1 LKKINKIDIPHL
13 DETVYRYTS
22 KEGLKIHIMEKKGFS
37 KKYAF
42 FGTRYGSIDNSFMV
56 DGQCHE
62 MPHGIAHFLEHK
74 VFEEEK
80 GDVFEIFSGT
90 GARSNAYTSH
100 DSTNYL
106 FSCTDRFYE
115 NLETLIG
122 FVQTL
127 NIDKD
132 SVEKEKGIIKQEI
145 MMYEDNPEWQAYINI
160 LKLMY
165 SNHPVHIDIAG
176 TVESIKEI
184 DKEKLA
190 TCYRTFYSPKNMVV
204 FLIGDIDRFKAIDVI
219 EKTITEDFK
228 KRNSR
233 IERIVHEDL
242 EPIVKEINKESFSI
256 ASPIFY
262 MGIKC
267 HQNSEIESDVLK
279 KEIFVDIFLNSM
291 LGKGSN
297 LYNDLYEK
305 GMIGKNFG
313 YDYNYGPA
321 YGHII
326 IGGESEKPEETYK
339 LLKNAFVEFLAK
351 NPEKEDFDRIK
362 KKLKGESLIYLNSL
376 EYIANA
382 YVSAYHKGI
391 DFFNYFKELEK
402 FDYETYAS
410 MQKNY
415 RIEGKTALSV
425 VYPNDR
431 EVSL

>member
-1 LKKINKIDIPHL
+1 LNKTSKIDIPHL
-13 DETVYRYTS
+13 DEKVYKHTTE
-22 KEGLKIHIMEKKGFS
+22 EGLEIHIMEKKGFS

-42 FGTRYGSIDNSFMV
+42 FGTRYGSIDNSFV
-56 DGQCHE
+56 ADGKYHD

-80 GDVFEIFSGT
+80 GDVFEIFSKS
-90 GARSNAYTSH
+90 GAKSNAYTSH

-106 FSCTDRFYE
+106 FSCTDRFYK
-115 NLETLIG
+115 NLETLID
-122 FVQTL
+122 FVQKL
-127 NIDKD
+127 NIDKN
-132 SVEKEKGIIKQEI
+132 SVDKEKGIIKQEI
-145 MMYEDNPEWQAYINI
+145 MMYEDNPEWRAYINT

-165 SNHPVHIDIAG
+165 PEHPVHIDIAG

-184 DKEKLA
+184 DKERLE
-190 TCYRTFYSPKNMVV
+190 TCYRTFYSPNNMIV

-219 EKTITEDFK
+219 KKTITQDFK
-228 KRNSR
+228 KRNSK

-242 EPIVKEINKESFSI
+242 GPVDKEIHRESLSI

-267 HQNSEIESDVLK
+267 HQDFEAESDILK

-313 YDYNYGPA
+313 YDYNYGSA
-321 YGHII
+321 YGYIL
-326 IGGESEKPEETYK
+326 IGGESEKPEETYDI
-339 LLKNAFVEFLAK
+339 LKAKFVEFLGK
-351 NPEKEDFDRIK
+351 DPKKEDFDRIK

-376 EYIANA
+376 DYIANA
-382 YVSAYHKGI
+382 YVSAHHKGI

-415 RIEGKTALSV
+415 RIEGKTVLSV
-425 VYPNDR
+425 VYPNSG
-431 EVSL
+431 EVS

>member
-1 LKKINKIDIPHL
+1 MKKIEKINIPHL
-13 DETVYRYTS
+13 EETVYKYKT
-22 KEGLKIHIMEKKGFS
+22 KQGLEIHVMEKKGFS

-42 FGTRYGSIDNSFMV
+42 FGTRYGSIDNTFIA
-56 DGQCHE
+56 DGDYQD

-80 GDVFEIFSGT
+80 GDVFEVFSKT
-90 GARSNAYTSH
+90 GARSNAFTSH

-127 NIDKD
+127 NIDRD

-145 MMYEDNPEWQAYINI
+145 MMYEDNPEWQAYINT

-165 SNHPVHIDIAG
+165 SKHPIHIDIAG
-176 TVESIKEI
+176 TVESIKSI
-184 DKEKLA
+184 DKEKLLK
-190 TCYRTFYSPKNMVV
+190 CYNTFYSPNNMIV
-204 FLIGDIDRFKAIDVI
+204 FLIGDIDHFKAIDVI
-219 EKTITEDFK
+219 ENTLTEDFK
-228 KRNSR
+228 SRNCKT
-233 IERIVHEDL
+233 ERVIAEDGDKL
-242 EPIVKEINKESFSI
+242 VKEMQKEMFSV

-267 HQNSEIESDVLK
+267 NQESEIESDILK
-279 KEIFVDIFLNSM
+279 KEIFIDIFLTNM

-297 LYNDLYEK
+297 LYMELYED

-313 YDYNYGPA
+313 YDYNYGPS

-326 IGGESEKPEETYK
+326 IGGESEKPEEAYRLIK
-339 LLKNAFVEFLAK
+339 EALIESLSKEIL
-351 NPEKEDFDRIK
+351 EEDFDRIK
-362 KKLKGESLIYLNSL
+362 RKLKGESLIYLNSL

-382 YVSAYHKGI
+382 YVSAYYKGI
-391 DFFNYFKELEK
+391 SFFTYFSELET
-402 FDYETYAS
+402 FDYEKYLK

-415 RIEGKTALSV
+415 SIEGKTVLSV
-425 VYPNDR
+425 VYPRDG
-431 EVSL
+431 EVL